1 MSAVLSKLASLE
13 DLPRQKASEVKNKWA
28 DVVRL
33 VHRQGSVAVTNHSTV
48 EMVLLDAATYRQL
61 TAELAALKHREVAVL
76 DELNQRFD
84 TQLAVLQEQDA
95 TQKMD
100 KLFAARGRLGNRP
113 KAGASF

>member
-1 MSAVLSKLASLE
+1 MSAVLANLASLE

-33 VHRQGSVAVTNHSTV
+33 VHQQGSVAVTNHSTV

-61 TAELAALKHREVAVL
+61 TADLAVLKQREVAVL

-84 TQLAVLQEQDA
+84 AQLAVLQKNDA
-95 TQKMD
+95 LQKMD
-100 KLFAARGRLGNRP
+100 ALFATEGRLRKAP
-113 KAGASF
+113 RAGASF